1 MEAIITY
8 RPDAQK
14 TPGLFDRILTNEV
27 LLDIC
32 LRVTGQS
39 RFRVVKD
46 HSTYNR
52 GRLVFLEY
60 GGIVNYISLS
70 EANIG
75 GRNSSLQSVPTAI
88 NMFYAD
94 QRQNKRLCYYFIPHV
109 GNAFTDYHLFIYRL
123 LMTAGIDFLNI
134 GDYYQQHVLPYRNV
148 DDLIIDR
155 RENQTSNSS
164 NNSSYVSKTSDKIQI
179 YAKTFGAS
187 KYESTLL
194 AIAISHIAD
203 RPIDLFNICEQDLT
217 KLPQASLNTIE
228 GLGNISM
235 HYTSLFLDKREY
247 LQQSDRSEL
256 RSASYTF
263 NLFNRLG
270 AKKCALCGCEIP
282 EIIQG
287 AHIWGVA
294 QISRTPGLD
303 DDTKFNHA
311 VSGHNGL
318 WLCQNHHK
326 LFDSNIILL
335 DNDGFVRLKDNLVTD
350 NVAFIRSTTFRTSVD
365 ARFLSAE
372 FKDYLAKRNETLD
385 LEHSYRLAV

>member
-46 HSTYNR
+46 RSTYNR

-94 QRQNKRLCYYFIPHV
+94 QRPNKRLCYYFIPHV
-109 GNAFTDYHLFIYRL
+109 GNAFTDYHLFVYRL
-123 LMTAGIDFLNI
+123 LMTAGVSFLNI
-134 GDYYQQHVLPYRNV
+134 GSYYQQQVLPYRNV

-194 AIAISHIAD
+194 AVAISHIAD

-217 KLPQASLNTIE
+217 KLPQASVNTIE

-235 HYTSLFLDKREY
+235 HYTSLFLDRREY
-247 LQQSDRSEL
+247 LQQSDRTEL
-256 RSASYTF
+256 RSASYTY

-372 FKDYLAKRNETLD
+372 LKDYLAKRNETLD
-385 LEHSYRLAV
+385 LEHSHRLAV

>member
-46 HSTYNR
+46 RSTYNR

-287 AHIWGVA
+287 AHIWSVA

-385 LEHSYRLAV
+385 LEHSHRLAV

>member
-46 HSTYNR
+46 RSTYNR

-70 EANIG
+70 EVNIG

-256 RSASYTF
+256 RSASYTY

-294 QISRTPGLD
+294 QISRTPELD

-385 LEHSYRLAV
+385 LEHSHRLAV

>member
-14 TPGLFDRILTNEV
+14 TSGLFDRILTNEV

-46 HSTYNR
+46 RSTYNR

-365 ARFLSAE
+365 ARFLSSE

-385 LEHSYRLAV
+385 LEHSHRLAV

>member
-46 HSTYNR
+46 RSTYNR
-52 GRLVFLEY
+52 GQLVFLEY

-134 GDYYQQHVLPYRNV
+134 GDNYQQHVLPYRNV

-203 RPIDLFNICEQDLT
+203 RPIDLYNICEQDLT

-385 LEHSYRLAV
+385 LEHSHRLAV

>member
-46 HSTYNR
+46 RSTYNR

-203 RPIDLFNICEQDLT
+203 RPIDLFSICEQDLT

-385 LEHSYRLAV
+385 LEHSHRLAV

>member
-14 TPGLFDRILTNEV
+14 TPGLFDRLLTNEV

-39 RFRVVKD
+39 RFRVVKNR
-46 HSTYNR
+46 STYNR

-70 EANIG
+70 GANIG

-256 RSASYTF
+256 RSASYTY

-385 LEHSYRLAV
+385 LEHSHRLAV

>member
-46 HSTYNR
+46 RSTYNR

-70 EANIG
+70 EVNIG

-256 RSASYTF
+256 RSASYTY

-294 QISRTPGLD
+294 QISRTPELD

-385 LEHSYRLAV
+385 LEHSHTSVS

>member
-14 TPGLFDRILTNEV
+14 TPGLFDIVLTREV

-32 LRVTGQS
+32 QLVTGQS

-46 HSTYNR
+46 RSTYNR
-52 GRLVFLEY
+52 GRLLLVEY
-60 GGIVNYISLS
+60 EGIINYVSLS
-70 EANIG
+70 EASID

-94 QRQNKRLCYYFIPHV
+94 QRQNKRLCYYFIPHF
-109 GNAFTDYHLFIYRL
+109 GNAFTDYHLFVYRL
-123 LMTAGIDFLNI
+123 LMTAGVDFLNI
-134 GDYYQQHVLPYRNV
+134 GSYYQQSVLPYRNI

-164 NNSSYVSKTSDKIQI
+164 NNSSYVSKTTDKIQI

-194 AIAISHIAD
+194 AVAISHIAD

-217 KLPQASLNTIE
+217 RLPKASMNTIE
-228 GLGNISM
+228 SLGNISM

-247 LQQSDRSEL
+247 LQQSDRTEL
-256 RSASYTF
+256 RSASYLY

-270 AKKCALCGCEIP
+270 SKRCALCGCEIS

-294 QISRTPGLD
+294 QISRTSELD
-303 DDTKFNHA
+303 DETKFGHA

-326 LFDSNIILL
+326 LFDANIILL
-335 DNDGFVRLKDNLVTD
+335 DNDGYVRIKDSLVSD
-350 NVAFIRSTTFRTSVD
+350 DVAFIRNTTFNPLLD
-365 ARFLSAE
+365 ARVMSDE
-372 FKDYLAKRNETLD
+372 FRGYLARRNETVD
-385 LEHSYRLAV
+385 LVHSHRLAI

>member
-46 HSTYNR
+46 RSTYNR

-134 GDYYQQHVLPYRNV
+134 GDNYQQHVLPYKNV

-385 LEHSYRLAV
+385 LEHSHRLAV

>member
-8 RPDAQK
+8 KPDAQK

-46 HSTYNR
+46 RSTYNR

-385 LEHSYRLAV
+385 LEHSHKLAV

>member
-46 HSTYNR
+46 RSTYNR

-94 QRQNKRLCYYFIPHV
+94 QRRNKRLCYYFIPHV

-385 LEHSYRLAV
+385 LEHSHRLAV

>member
-46 HSTYNR
+46 RSTYNR

-134 GDYYQQHVLPYRNV
+134 GDYYQQHVLPYRSV

-385 LEHSYRLAV
+385 LEHSHRLAV